1 MDDERENSKKR
12 VSFGKARV
20 RLVHNYYKQNSTE
33 NEGADEMASSETAKI
48 KQPQFHP
55 EKQLKSILKTSTRAV
70 SVDSGL
76 NVLHQR
82 LKKTFE
88 SEKMDKNYWIPGSRS
103 TKGGRAR
110 ESGDT
115 DRKNDLFKTNNK
127 EKDNSEVMA
136 TKDIATE
143 DNEAEK
149 PVVKNNEKWEG
160 ITVSSGLGLASQSLM
175 AIYSGIE
182 ADWDQAKQSLSR
194 IGVDVE
200 ESRLQNPRYVKV

>member
-1 MDDERENSKKR
+1 MDDERENSRKR

-33 NEGADEMASSETAKI
+33 NEGADEMASSEIARI

-55 EKQLKSILKTSTRAV
+55 EKQLKSILKTSTSAV

-88 SEKMDKNYWIPGSRS
+88 SEKMDENYWIPGSRT
-103 TKGGRAR
+103 TKGEKAQ

-136 TKDIATE
+136 TKNVATQ
-143 DNEAEK
+143 DTEAEK

-160 ITVSSGLGLASQSLM
+160 ITVSGGLGLASQSLM

-182 ADWDQAKQSLSR
+182 ADWGQAKQSLSR

-200 ESRLQNPRYVKV
+200 ESRLQNPRYVKA